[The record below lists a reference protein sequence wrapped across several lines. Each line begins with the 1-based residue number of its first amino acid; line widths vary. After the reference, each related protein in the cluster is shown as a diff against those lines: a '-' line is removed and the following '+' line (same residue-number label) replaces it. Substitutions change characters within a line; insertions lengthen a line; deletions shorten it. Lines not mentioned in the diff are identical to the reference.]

1 MFNVIE
7 KHQKAVKGLLMAIT
21 ATFVVWGVSG
31 YLGMAG
37 DDGYVAKV
45 GNKKIYQRDIDQAI
59 DQSQGQQQDNMQVL
73 FGLVNRQLLINALQD
88 NHMTAT
94 DEQLRTA
101 IAAIPA
107 FQTNGQFDAT
117 KYEDFLKQQYMTPA
131 KFQDV
136 IAQQVVIEQ
145 MLDFFKSSYFTSNK
159 FESQFIQLLS
169 RERNVTQ
176 YVVSPSQF
184 MDKINISESDI
195 TAFYQQHIQ
204 TYTLP
209 EEVKLQYIQLSAADI
224 AKTITISDSDI
235 DSYMQAHPDV
245 GSTKEVDVSHILFS
259 VPSDATATQKAE
271 IKAKAEGVLAQIKA
285 NPTEFAALATK
296 YSQDPG
302 SAAKGGELGYFGK
315 GVMVPAFE
323 STAFSLK
330 QGQVSGLVETQFGY
344 HILKLNAMRG
354 GDVASAKSAAKQV
367 LQKQKAQQELQKSV
381 DKLNDLTYNNPN
393 NLDVAAK
400 DLNLSLQSSDWL
412 FKNESGTVLANPKI
426 VQAIFTDDVMKS
438 HHNSEVVDLGDGSYF
453 VARIVDYK
461 GATTK
466 ALSSVRDN
474 IATQLKQQQA
484 AQMASSTGQ
493 QELQNVQS
501 GKIKLSFTNPTSV
514 SLLGDNPSVDPA
526 SVQQIFAAPKTFP
539 SYAGAVNKDGAFVI
553 YQVSSEKED
562 PQLAAQNQ
570 KIIANMN
577 SEYSM
582 MSLNAYVGS
591 LRNQYDVVY
600 KLDRIKK
607 AGDADAT
614 SGAN

>member
-94 DEQLRTA
+94 DEQLRAA

-302 SAAKGGELGYFGK
+302 SAAKGGDLGYFGK

-582 MSLNAYVGS
+582 MSLNAY
-591 LRNQYDVVY
+591 
-600 KLDRIKK
+600 
-607 AGDADAT
+607 
-614 SGAN
+614 